1 MEQTNQITQPETTQ
15 PSMPTSALMTT
26 LMALVENY
34 IKDIVSA
41 QVNEILLNH
50 RTLRVIDDGFKEQIK
65 AIATEVVDDAI
76 STHNDDEYHISE
88 DAITDI
94 ATSAVEDHDFDD
106 KIHEAVDNAIND
118 FDFSDVITAS
128 IKDNIT
134 FSVTVD

>member
-1 MEQTNQITQPETTQ
+1 MEQTVQTTQPEVTQ

-41 QVNEILLNH
+41 QVNEILMNH
-50 RTLRVIDDGFKEQIK
+50 RTLRVIDDGFEKKIRD
-65 AIATEVVDDAI
+65 IAEEVASEAI
-76 STHNDDEYHISE
+76 STHVDDEYHISE

-106 KIHEAVDNAIND
+106 KIHEAVDNAINE
-118 FDFSDVITAS
+118 FDFEDIVRTA

-134 FSVTVD
+134 FSVSVD